1 MACLSNC
8 LQINIWRG
16 KKEGEMRIVARNHR
30 EAGYMQEVVL
40 GTGESSGDVSEGAL
54 AVPCQEGVGQWRAGE
69 LCAITRGLR
78 EELLRA
84 RGWKIG
90 IILALKAKHLELK
103 TSLKPSFLDRDQE
116 RNILAEEFVRTEVS
130 GALRCCH
137 SSLQG
142 REGPDDLLEFP
153 PARFSMILQKDG
165 VTTLVTRC
173 NASGGSSVP
182 AVLLQVSSITLL
194 HLKVSRGRCP
204 SCQHFC
210 RCKSPGTRDINNCA
224 RSVGE
229 ADKPRKIN

>member
-54 AVPCQEGVGQWRAGE
+54 VVPCQGGVGQWRTGE

-78 EELLRA
+78 EEHLRA

-153 PARFSMILQKDG
+153 PARFSMILQKNG
-165 VTTLVTRC
+165 VTTLVSCANCCREAACSSPRVLYGCFPAFSQHTRVGAAC
-173 NASGGSSVP
+173 RLCSCRSPAS
-182 AVLLQVSSITLL
+182 
-194 HLKVSRGRCP
+194 RC
-204 SCQHFC
+204 C
-210 RCKSPGTRDINNCA
+210 T
-224 RSVGE
+224 
-229 ADKPRKIN
+229 